1 MTINWKAGSAPVPVE
16 FDPYS
21 DVIRVDP
28 YPTYAR
34 LQQEAPVYRNA
45 ESGFWALTRHRDV
58 TAALRDPTRFSSVNG
73 PLLDPS
79 MWGPNA
85 HKVLSFTAMDG
96 PRHTAMRTLAA
107 PVFGPAQVAALEPE
121 IVRITRSHLEPALEH
136 GSFDFVT
143 DLAAKVPMD
152 VISELLGV
160 PPGERDTARQLAN
173 QAADRPL
180 GSHDVPPEGTAA
192 LMELVDYLLGLIAQR
207 RNRPREDLT
216 SALIAA
222 RIEGRPLTDKEITA
236 CLVLLVAAGNETT
249 TRLLAAAWYWAWRN
263 PDQRAVA
270 FSGRIEDWISETL
283 RYDAPVQYV
292 LRTTTQEVEIAG
304 TALPHGAQVLL
315 LLAAANRDP
324 EVFTDPDRYDL
335 DRDTR
340 RAIAFGLGPHFCLGA
355 PLARLEA
362 KVVLREL
369 AAQVGYYDIDAD
381 RAQPVYTTNT
391 RGFASLPTAI
401 KRR

>member
-1 MTINWKAGSAPVPVE
+1 VPVE

-34 LQQEAPVYRNA
+34 LQREAPVYRNA
-45 ESGFWALTRHRDV
+45 ERGFWALTRHRDV
-58 TAALRDPTRFSSVNG
+58 VAALRDPTRFSSVNG

-79 MWGPNA
+79 MWGPGA
-85 HKVLSFTAMDG
+85 QKVLSFSAMDA
-96 PRHTAMRTLAA
+96 PRHTVMRALAA

-121 IVRITRSHLEPALEH
+121 IMRITRSHVEPALER

-160 PPGERDTARQLAN
+160 PPEERETVRRLAN
-173 QAADRPL
+173 AAADRPP
-180 GSHDVPPEGTAA
+180 GSHDVPPEGAAA
-192 LMELVDYLLGLIAQR
+192 LMELVDYLVRLIGER
-207 RNRPREDLT
+207 RRRPREDLT
-216 SALIAA
+216 STLTAA
-222 RIEGRPLTDKEITA
+222 RIEGRPLTEQEMTA

-270 FSGRIEDWISETL
+270 FSRRIEDWISETL

-292 LRTTTQEVEIAG
+292 LRTTTQEVEVAG
-304 TALPHGAQVLL
+304 TPLPNGARVMLL
-315 LLAAANRDP
+315 VAAANRDP

-362 KVVLREL
+362 KVVLGEL
-369 AAQVGYYDIDAD
+369 AAQVVDYDIDAD

-391 RGFASLPTAI
+391 RGFANLPTTV
-401 KRR
+401 KLR